1 MSKVHTRYML
11 IKSWVSLILCLGILL
26 GFFNGLLFVK
36 SFLQDAWSIIHQ
48 MQMMLLL
55 TLINGNAE
63 YYAGKLILD
72 CSFSAFSIF
81 LFPVEMFKSFPLIRH
96 LYTVEPDQH
105 LLDLG
110 VTTGS
115 TVVSCIFLVLVLSTL
130 VLVHLSALKLFQG
143 QRSDTLKRLIPKMY
157 SRVFIETF
165 IFVMIASMFEIK
177 NYNKNG
183 SSLSIIFTLLILL
196 YEAMFM
202 LIVLLSW
209 KRYSKVKEIDQDS
222 YSSEFY
228 VGIITV
234 SKQRNQD
241 NDPKINNI
249 DDESDDELEDEEPEN
264 DIEISFHVKMA
275 RLYTFVFLLRRLLMA
290 FIIVIPSES
299 IVNFKIWSLLILQA
313 AYIYYLVKFRCF
325 QRIKNKIYEIV
336 NEIVYLMFMI
346 MFYFMLSKSENSRME
361 VVVLNVMLFQS
372 IFLFAGSLHTFVST
386 IINIR
391 KIMSEQNGQANQD
404 DVEIHSFSAIRS
416 NSLDEETKTLN
427 EETKTVD

>member
-1 MSKVHTRYML
+1 MKKTTKFSFVISSEYLDGFLNSTINIIVTPCTAMNHCKEWTTEICTAWEYGFTLSSDSKSWEAKSSVSDMSKVHTRYKL

-26 GFFNGLLFVK
+26 GFINGLLFVK

-202 LIVLLSW
+202 LVVLLSW
-209 KRYSKVKEIDQDS
+209 KRYSKVK
-222 YSSEFY
+222 
-228 VGIITV
+228 
-234 SKQRNQD
+234 
-241 NDPKINNI
+241 
-249 DDESDDELEDEEPEN
+249 
-264 DIEISFHVKMA
+264 
-275 RLYTFVFLLRRLLMA
+275 
-290 FIIVIPSES
+290 
-299 IVNFKIWSLLILQA
+299 
-313 AYIYYLVKFRCF
+313 
-325 QRIKNKIYEIV
+325 
-336 NEIVYLMFMI
+336 
-346 MFYFMLSKSENSRME
+346 
-361 VVVLNVMLFQS
+361 
-372 IFLFAGSLHTFVST
+372 
-386 IINIR
+386 
-391 KIMSEQNGQANQD
+391 
-404 DVEIHSFSAIRS
+404 
-416 NSLDEETKTLN
+416 
-427 EETKTVD
+427 

>member
-1 MSKVHTRYML
+1 MSKVHTRYKL

-26 GFFNGLLFVK
+26 GFINGLLFVK

-183 SSLSIIFTLLILL
+183 SVISIIFTLLILL
-196 YEAMFM
+196 CEAMFI

-234 SKQRNQD
+234 VKHNQD
-241 NDPKINNI
+241 NKPEDRVPENNI
-249 DDESDDELEDEEPEN
+249 KIP
-264 DIEISFHVKMA
+264 FHVKMA
-275 RLYTFVFLLRRLLMA
+275 RLYTSMFLMRRLLMVA
-290 FIIVIPSES
+290 IFVIPSES
-299 IVNFKIWSLLILQA
+299 YDNYKIFFSITLQV
-313 AYIYYLVKFRCF
+313 AYVIYLAKFRCF
-325 QRIKNKIYEIV
+325 ERVKDMIYEIA
-336 NEIVYLMFMI
+336 NEIIYLIFIVMFFAI
-346 MFYFMLSKSENSRME
+346 LGKPEYANLELTL
-361 VVVLNVMLFQS
+361 LNTILFQS
-372 IFLFAGSLHTFVST
+372 LFMLAGSLYTC
-386 IINIR
+386 IKAGINKR
-391 KIMSEQNGQANQD
+391 KNDHQQDVPADQD
-404 DVEIHSFSAIRS
+404 DGDIHNFDSVRSFSS
-416 NSLDEETKTLN
+416 DESRTTDRNNFEQM
-427 EETKTVD
+427 